1 MISATKLSICT
12 LAYLYTLWTATFFPL
27 FLSHSWKAT
36 YMISWRHPWGDS
48 ERGWGRSWKP
58 LLSQPTVQLPCV
70 VPHIFLWTSFR
81 IPGVITLPCLLEVS
95 NSHMTFSV
103 LRISVSVGGMCLLGQ
118 KRFNCHWK
126 LFRTPNLHCCNRRSV
141 CWYGE
146 AELSHHR
153 GASVWRVTRALNKIL
168 TLGVVITAPLPSLS

>member
-58 LLSQPTVQLPCV
+58 PLSQSTVQLPCV
-70 VPHIFLWTSFR
+70 VPHIFLWTSFQ
-81 IPGVITLPCLLEVS
+81 IPEVITLPCLLEVG

-103 LRISVSVGGMCLLGQ
+103 LRISVSVGGMCLRGRNILIAIGNFSELPTFTAAIVEACVDMERQSWAITGGQ
-118 KRFNCHWK
+118 VSGESPELWTRF
-126 LFRTPNLHCCNRRSV
+126 
-141 CWYGE
+141 
-146 AELSHHR
+146 
-153 GASVWRVTRALNKIL
+153 
-168 TLGVVITAPLPSLS
+168 